1 MSIKPAK
8 QISMSDVIKIEP
20 AEEQTYPNETSDQ
33 PISLNKNK
41 QKRELEKALLK
52 EQELNAKYSN
62 EITILILKVEAQK
75 DIENS
80 LWKTIN
86 ALKAEN
92 DILKRNCC
100 QCLTEKSIKNAN
112 KNGIFEALMLTN

>member
-8 QISMSDVIKIEP
+8 QISDVIKIEP

-33 PISLNKNK
+33 RISLNKKK
-41 QKRELEKALLK
+41 QKRKLKKALLK

-62 EITILILKVEAQK
+62 EIAILILKVEAQR

-86 ALKAEN
+86 AFKAEN

-100 QCLTEKSIKNAN
+100 QCLTEKSITNADN
-112 KNGIFEALMLTN
+112 NGIFEALMLTN